1 MSTVSLLIETEQ
13 WHKLLRRADQVGQR
27 VSIEHGKK
35 KPRELPTRSWQ
46 AVSSWHVF
54 VAGLT
59 TIEIPTCLL
68 ILLRPP

>member
-35 KPRELPTRSWQ
+35 SRESFL
-46 AVSSWHVF
+46 
-54 VAGLT
+54 
-59 TIEIPTCLL
+59 
-68 ILLRPP
+68 